1 MKVFMLSL
9 VAVIMFTGCGMF
21 EVESPRPQIH
31 QTEAAKEIVNSNV
44 PVIVQAQTNKQDN
57 IKFVAE
63 KALTAIKEATP
74 AQVDGI
80 TNISANAFEAIK
92 DADGTAKNLG
102 KVMGNTNKSIL
113 EMSAIEY
120 LGYAGM
126 QGQVAMQNRD
136 KLYSG
141 IKTGWQ
147 WTGKKIAGAGGIAA
161 LLTGLGFWQTSTV
174 VRSSRR
180 KKLLISTGKTV
191 EEFSASN
198 PIEGLELKRKLAKG
212 AAGLPIDANKEFN
225 IG

>member
-1 MKVFMLSL
+1 MRTFILSLSLIAVFML
-9 VAVIMFTGCGMF
+9 IGCGMF
-21 EVESPRPQIH
+21 EVESPRPQFH

-44 PVIVQAQTNKQDN
+44 PVIVEAQTNKQDN
-57 IKFVAE
+57 IKYVAE

-126 QGQVAMQNRD
+126 QGQVAMQNKD

-141 IKTGWQ
+141 VKTGFQ
-147 WTGKKIAGAGGIAA
+147 WTGKTIGTIAGGTTGVGVLATMIGLMRRRINKEVVKNEAKTDEIKKNNPELIAKINETLKHTIAGGI
-161 LLTGLGFWQTSTV
+161 T
-174 VRSSRR
+174 
-180 KKLLISTGKTV
+180 
-191 EEFSASN
+191 
-198 PIEGLELKRKLAKG
+198 
-212 AAGLPIDANKEFN
+212 
-225 IG
+225 